1 MQEKE
6 IGIITHYF
14 GHVNVGIVKL
24 SDTIKVGEK
33 IHIKG
38 HATDITQDVDSMQIE
53 HASVS
58 EAKNG
63 DSVGVKVTAK
73 VHLNDKVYKVIS

>member
-14 GHVNVGIVKL
+14 GHVNVGIIKL
-24 SDTIKVGEK
+24 SDSVKAGEK

-38 HATDITQDVDSMQIE
+38 HTTDITQDIDSMQIE
-53 HASVS
+53 HVNVP
-58 EAKNG
+58 EAKSG
-63 DSVGVKVTAK
+63 DSVGIKVTTK
-73 VHLNDKVYKVIS
+73 VHPNDKVYKVIS